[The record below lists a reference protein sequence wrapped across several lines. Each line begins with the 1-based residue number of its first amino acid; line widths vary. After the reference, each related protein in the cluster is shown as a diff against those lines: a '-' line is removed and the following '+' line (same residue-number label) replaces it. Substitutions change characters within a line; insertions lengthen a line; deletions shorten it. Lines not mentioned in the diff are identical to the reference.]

1 MFAETLQAH
10 PTRALISV
18 PAFRNNLGVV
28 REHIGPQPKIMA
40 IVKANAYGHGAVRLA
55 GEAIAAG
62 ADYLGVARVHE
73 GIELRSAG
81 ITDPTLVFEVV
92 PHGEEE
98 VALRAGLEL
107 TVVHAESAGRISGA
121 ASALGVNAKVHVKV
135 DTGMSR
141 LGMNDR
147 QAAGI
152 IEAIARLPRIT
163 IAGVYSHFATSD
175 SQELSFAKE
184 QLNRFTRVLDE
195 LARRKVPTGL
205 RHMANSGAILTMPE
219 ASFDMVRPGIM
230 LYGYPP
236 RRGMPSRMPLMP
248 VMSLESTVAMLKSV
262 DEKTSISYGRR
273 YFTRTT
279 TSIATIPV
287 GYADGF
293 QRLLTNRADAL
304 INGRRYP
311 IVGTVCMDHVMADL
325 GQHTDVREGDRVT
338 LIGRQGGESIDSWDI
353 AEKIGTIPYEVT
365 CLITQRVPRIYV
377 F

>member
-1 MFAETLQAH
+1 MFAEALQAH

-28 REHIGPQPKIMA
+28 RSHVGPDVKIMA

-73 GIELRSAG
+73 GLEIRAAG
-81 ITDPTLVFEVV
+81 ISDPALVFEVV
-92 PHGEEE
+92 PHGAEEA
-98 VALRAGLEL
+98 ALKAGLEL
-107 TVVHAESAGRISGA
+107 TVVHVESAGRISGA
-121 ASALGVNAKVHVKV
+121 ASALGMTARVHVKV
-135 DTGMSR
+135 DTGMGR
-141 LGMNDR
+141 LGMSDR

-152 IEAIARLPRIT
+152 IESIARLPHVA

-175 SQELSFAKE
+175 SKDPSFARE
-184 QLNRFTRVLDE
+184 QLERFAGVLEE
-195 LARRKVPTGL
+195 LARRKIQTGI

-236 RRGMPSRMPLMP
+236 RRGMESRAPLMP
-248 VMSLESTVAMLKSV
+248 VMALESTVSMLKTV

-273 YFTRTT
+273 YFTRTAS
-279 TSIATIPV
+279 SIATIPI

-293 QRLLTNRADAL
+293 VRLLTNRADAL

-311 IVGTVCMDHVMADL
+311 IVGTVCMDHVMADV
-325 GQHTDVREGDRVT
+325 GQHSDVREGDRVT

-365 CLITQRVPRIYV
+365 CLVTPRVPRIYV
-377 F
+377 Y